1 MTYLKVRVPALLT
14 HGEMKIKAKKKEI
27 TPSTQTNNTCL
38 FLNRTNIDTIIYSA
52 HSLANGIS
60 PGPLLFRA
68 PWQIGGSSRVSTPGR
83 CRVAGQSLGGGYS
96 CYVRV
101 LLVWRLGTE
110 TDRVKGEG
118 EHSRNANGG
127 NWQMKEQQM
136 SSSGDLMRFHLPTV
150 KIL

>member
-14 HGEMKIKAKKKEI
+14 HRTSRGETKLKENKKEI
-27 TPSTQTNNTCL
+27 TPSTQTDNTCL

-52 HSLANGIS
+52 HSLPNGIS

-110 TDRVKGEG
+110 TDKVKGEG
-118 EHSRNANGG
+118 EHSRNAKGG
-127 NWQMKEQQM
+127 N
-136 SSSGDLMRFHLPTV
+136 
-150 KIL
+150 